1 MRLEGEGNCA
11 RLSLQCCVNVPGSTG
26 SPCKAHKEANHFCSS
41 GSPFHDWAVLMA
53 AELFILG

>member
-26 SPCKAHKEANHFCSS
+26 SPCKARKEANHFCSS
-41 GSPFHDWAVLMA
+41 GSPFHYW
-53 AELFILG
+53 EF